1 MRASLTNESI
11 DRACDEIERFLTKRG
26 VERKERLRIKLGAE
40 EALMTNQKAFG
51 AERDRCRRQRKGLTV
66 HKKRAA
72 ASAALF
78 LTF

>member
-11 DRACDEIERFLTKRG
+11 DRACEEIERFLTKWG

-40 EALMTNQKAFG
+40 EALMTYQKAFG

-66 HKKRAA
+66 HKKEPQFLR
-72 ASAALF
+72 LFF